1 LFDVDWPSPFD
12 KSPNLNPLLLSMD
25 GVDDTAT
32 LVVCRRRVQKSLG
45 LSGMLL
51 GSFDWGELFS

>member
-12 KSPNLNPLLLSMD
+12 KSLNPNPLLLSMD

-32 LVVCRRRVQKSLG
+32 PVVCRRRVQKSLG

-51 GSFDWGELFS
+51 GNFDWGGLFS

>member
-1 LFDVDWPSPFD
+1 
-12 KSPNLNPLLLSMD
+12 MD

-51 GSFDWGELFS
+51 GNFDWGGLFS